1 MAANSSLAKMLAI
14 ICLNLILV
22 ALVNSQNFPAGSP
35 VLTPPYFN
43 LAYERRVSA
52 TSTCGEG
59 NVAEERFCKLTGAD
73 PTEGHNE
80 GSVIEG
86 GQLCDVCLSPER
98 AERLS
103 SADPRQRAYYE
114 GRVHSPAYAVDGS
127 ERWWQSPPLSR
138 GLQYSKV
145 NLTVDLGQVSASE
158 LQLTKFCGV
167 GGGR

>member
-1 MAANSSLAKMLAI
+1 MAANSSLAKMLAV

-22 ALVNSQNFPAGSP
+22 ALVNSQDLPAGSP

-98 AERLS
+98 AERLRHKS
-103 SADPRQRAYYE
+103 CCARSQKIKCGEYDIKQYGTNGQATE
-114 GRVHSPAYAVDGS
+114 H
-127 ERWWQSPPLSR
+127 R
-138 GLQYSKV
+138 G
-145 NLTVDLGQVSASE
+145 
-158 LQLTKFCGV
+158 
-167 GGGR
+167 